1 MEAVTQDSV
10 TLYNKEMDRKYI
22 DPNSQ
27 RIVNLPLIANSTTND
42 GLVLAVLIDGIEN
55 IFDRSNRCWLRD
67 DLVIQLSNMI
77 SNGFTIW
84 LRIKHFDTEIWLNE
98 SKIPDWLKDTVTI
111 INHYDD
117 IKKLPK
123 RLDSYC
129 IGKDVIPP
137 NICGPTYHPETIF
150 GPSDLGLT
158 LDQLPS
164 LLQADLL
171 LYRGPVAGILGS
183 GSNTINILVTGGDIQ
198 VIDCRSQIP
207 IGAVLFLSD
216 DIEWGA
222 IQRILISIPQI
233 LVSKHGFVPKY
244 SWAYIVVTSGSTVQ
258 HIPEEVAQFHW
269 TPRS

>member
-98 SKIPDWLKDTVTI
+98 SKIPDWLKDVVTI

-123 RLDSYC
+123 RLGSYC
-129 IGKDVIPP
+129 IAKSVIPP
-137 NICGPTYHPETIF
+137 NICGPTYHPEAIF
-150 GPSDLGLT
+150 GSVDLGLT
-158 LDQLPS
+158 LDQLPT

-171 LYRGPVAGILGS
+171 LYRGPVS
-183 GSNTINILVTGGDIQ
+183 GFLDCSSNTIILVLGSNIQ
-198 VIDCRSQIP
+198 VIDSKSQIP
-207 IGAVLFLSD
+207 TGAVLVLPD
-216 DIEWGA
+216 DLEWGA
-222 IQRILISIPQI
+222 VEKILVSIPQV
-233 LVSKHGFVPKY
+233 LVNEHRFIPKY
-244 SWAYIVVTSGSTVQ
+244 NWSYILITSGSTPEQ
-258 HIPEEVAQFHW
+258 IPEEVAQFHW